1 MYTPYD
7 PRSLDHH
14 ILTGHVV
21 NAIKATKSINSIIS
35 TIILTQTISKTLKT
49 ANPEAVTK
57 KKKCSDFQPIQ
68 RRAELLH
75 WSTSIGLLGT
85 GL

>member
-1 MYTPYD
+1 MYAPYD

-35 TIILTQTISKTLKT
+35 TTILTQTISKTLKT

-57 KKKCSDFQPIQ
+57 KKNVLISSLYKE
-68 RRAELLH
+68 ELNFYIEALV
-75 WSTSIGLLGT
+75 LDY
-85 GL
+85 

>member
-1 MYTPYD
+1 MYAPYD

-21 NAIKATKSINSIIS
+21 NAIKATKSINSIIY
-35 TIILTQTISKTLKT
+35 TTILTQTISKTLKT

-57 KKKCSDFQPIQ
+57 KKNVLIFSLYKE
-68 RRAELLH
+68 ELNFYIKALV
-75 WSTSIGLLGT
+75 LDY
-85 GL
+85 